1 MHLTLASSGAVYV
14 PAGVTQAQ
22 VAANITSAL
31 QRASLLAPP
40 CSSSLATLICS
51 AAFQRCASDGLPTP
65 VCPAVCASAITDC
78 AGTPAQA
85 QVAGCAALNDSLGEL
100 VFENSAPPIGNS
112 DSVFL

>member
-100 VFENSAPPIGNS
+100 VFENSAPP
-112 DSVFL
+112 DR